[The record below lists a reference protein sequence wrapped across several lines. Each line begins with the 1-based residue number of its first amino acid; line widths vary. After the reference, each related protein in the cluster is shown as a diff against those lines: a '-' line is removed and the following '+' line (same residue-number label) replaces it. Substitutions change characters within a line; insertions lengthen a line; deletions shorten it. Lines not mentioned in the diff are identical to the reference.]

1 MTFTPPS
8 KHTAQINGLPL
19 SYYEWHPGGEPVV
32 LLHGLADHGLV
43 WASLGD
49 SLGEKYHVI
58 ALDLRGHG
66 DSGKPQTGYTF
77 ADYSADLDG
86 ICKHFGWSKVHL
98 LGHSWGAKIAAV
110 WATQNPSKV
119 KSLILADPFFM
130 GQLPLWWRYTFPIG
144 YRVLPFLKLLGQFE
158 SYQQAEAIAKGLKQY
173 RGWNEWQRAIFRES
187 FFKNADGTWTSK
199 FVKRACDEI
208 LLDILRVNGLTQPLT
223 MPSLFVQP
231 EGGLNRLEFQLK
243 PYRQYLTNLQWQK
256 VPGNHWAHLVEPGAF
271 NQAIANF
278 LNALPRAR

>member
-1 MTFTPPS
+1 MTFIPPK
-8 KHTAQINGLPL
+8 KHTAAINGLPL
-19 SYYEWHPGGEPVV
+19 SYYEWHPGGEPVL

-43 WASLGD
+43 WASLGE
-49 SLGEKYHVI
+49 SLGEKYHVV

-66 DSGKPQTGYTF
+66 DSGKPETGYTF
-77 ADYSADLDG
+77 ADYNADLDG
-86 ICKHFGWSKVHL
+86 ICQHFGWSKVNL
-98 LGHSWGAKIAAV
+98 LGHSWGAKIATV
-110 WATQNPSKV
+110 WATQNPEKV

-158 SYQQAEAIAKGLKQY
+158 SYHQAEAIAKKLKQY
-173 RGWNEWQRAIFRES
+173 RGWNEWQQAICRES
-187 FFKNADGTWTSK
+187 FLENPDGTWTSK

-208 LLDILRVNGLTQPLT
+208 FLDILRVNGLTQPLG
-223 MPSLFVQP
+223 MPSLFVRP

-256 VPGNHWAHLVEPGAF
+256 VPGNHWAHMVEPEPF

-278 LNALPRAR
+278 LTRSL

>member
-1 MTFTPPS
+1 M
-8 KHTAQINGLPL
+8 
-19 SYYEWHPGGEPVV
+19 

-43 WASLGD
+43 WASLGE
-49 SLGEKYHVI
+49 SLGEKYHVV

-66 DSGKPQTGYTF
+66 DSGKPEPGYTF

-86 ICKHFGWSKVHL
+86 ICNHFSWSKVHL
-98 LGHSWGAKIAAV
+98 LGHSWGAKVAAV
-110 WATQNPSKV
+110 WATQNPDKV

-158 SYQQAEAIAKGLKQY
+158 SYHQAEAIAKKLKQY
-173 RGWNEWQRAIFRES
+173 RGWNEWQQAICRES
-187 FFKNADGTWTSK
+187 FLENPDGTWTSK

-208 LLDILRVNGLTQPLT
+208 LLDILRVNGLTESLT

-243 PYRQYLTNLQWQK
+243 PYRHYLTNLQWQK
-256 VPGNHWAHLVEPGAF
+256 VPGNHWAHMVEPEAF

-278 LNALPRAR
+278 LDAL

>member
-1 MTFTPPS
+1 MTFTPPT
-8 KHTAQINGLPL
+8 KHTATINGLSL
-19 SYYEWHPGGEPVV
+19 SYYEWHPGGEPVL

-43 WASLGD
+43 WARLGE
-49 SLGEKYHVI
+49 SLGEKYHGV

-66 DSGKPQTGYTF
+66 DSGKPETGYTF

-86 ICKHFGWSKVHL
+86 ICNYFGWSKINL

-110 WATQNPSKV
+110 WATQNPEKV

-130 GQLPLWWRYTFPIG
+130 GQLPLWWRHTFPIG

-158 SYQQAEAIAKGLKQY
+158 SYQQAEAIAKKLKQY
-173 RGWNEWQRAIFRES
+173 RGWNEWQQAICRES
-187 FFKNADGTWTSK
+187 FLENPDGTWTSK

-208 LLDILRVNGLTQPLT
+208 LLDILRINGLTQPLT

-243 PYRQYLTNLQWQK
+243 PYRQYLTKLQWQK
-256 VPGNHWAHLVEPGAF
+256 VPGNHWAHMVAPEAF

-278 LNALPRAR
+278 LDSLP

>member
-1 MTFTPPS
+1 MTFTPPTR
-8 KHTAQINGLPL
+8 HTIEINGLPL

-43 WASLGD
+43 WASLGE
-49 SLGEKYHVI
+49 SLGKKYHVV

-66 DSGKPQTGYTF
+66 DSGKPETGYTF

-86 ICKHFGWSKVHL
+86 ICNHFGWSKVHL

-110 WATQNPSKV
+110 WATQNPDKV

-158 SYQQAEAIAKGLKQY
+158 SYHQAEAIAKKLKQY
-173 RGWNEWQRAIFRES
+173 RGWNEWQQAICRES
-187 FFKNADGTWTSK
+187 FLENPDGTWTSK

-208 LLDILRVNGLTQPLT
+208 LLDILRVNGLTEPLT

-243 PYRQYLTNLQWQK
+243 PYRHYLTNLQWQR
-256 VPGNHWAHLVEPGAF
+256 VPGNHWAHMVEPEAF

-278 LNALPRAR
+278 LDAL

>member
-1 MTFTPPS
+1 MTFTPPTR
-8 KHTAQINGLPL
+8 HTIEINGLPL

-43 WASLGD
+43 WASLGE
-49 SLGEKYHVI
+49 SLGEKYHVV

-66 DSGKPQTGYTF
+66 DSGKPETGYTF
-77 ADYSADLDG
+77 ANYSADLDG
-86 ICKHFGWSKVHL
+86 ICNHFGWSKVHL

-110 WATQNPSKV
+110 WATQNPDKV

-158 SYQQAEAIAKGLKQY
+158 SYHQAEAIAKKLKQY
-173 RGWNEWQRAIFRES
+173 RGWNEWQQAICRES
-187 FFKNADGTWTSK
+187 FLENPDGTWTSK

-208 LLDILRVNGLTQPLT
+208 LLDILRVNGLTEPLT

-243 PYRQYLTNLQWQK
+243 PYRHYLTNLQWQK
-256 VPGNHWAHLVEPGAF
+256 VPGNHWAHMVEPEAF

-278 LNALPRAR
+278 LDAL

>member
-1 MTFTPPS
+1 MTFIPPK
-8 KHTAQINGLPL
+8 KHTAAINGLPL
-19 SYYEWHPGGEPVV
+19 SYYEWHPGGEPVL

-43 WASLGD
+43 WASLGE
-49 SLGEKYHVI
+49 SLGKKYHVV

-66 DSGKPQTGYTF
+66 DSGKPETGYTF
-77 ADYSADLDG
+77 ADYNADLDG
-86 ICKHFGWSKVHL
+86 ICQHFGWSQVNL

-110 WATQNPSKV
+110 WATQNPEKV
-119 KSLILADPFFM
+119 KSLILVDPFFM

-158 SYQQAEAIAKGLKQY
+158 SYHQAEAIAKKLKQY
-173 RGWNEWQRAIFRES
+173 RGWNEWQQAICRES
-187 FFKNADGTWTSK
+187 FLENPDGTWTSK

-208 LLDILRVNGLTQPLT
+208 FLDILRVNGLTQPLG

-256 VPGNHWAHLVEPGAF
+256 VPGNHWAHMVEPEAF

-278 LNALPRAR
+278 LTRSL

>member
-8 KHTAQINGLPL
+8 KQTAEINGLPL
-19 SYYEWHPGGEPVV
+19 SYYEWNPGGEPVL

-43 WASLGD
+43 WANLGESLGR
-49 SLGEKYHVI
+49 KYHVV
-58 ALDLRGHG
+58 APDLRGHG
-66 DSGKPQTGYTF
+66 DSGKPETGYTF

-86 ICKHFGWSKVHL
+86 LCAYFGWSQVNL
-98 LGHSWGAKIAAV
+98 LSHSWGAKIATV
-110 WATQNPSKV
+110 WTTQNPSKV

-158 SYQQAEAIAKGLKQY
+158 SYQQAEAIAKKLKQY
-173 RGWNEWQRAIFRES
+173 RGWNEWQQAIFRES
-187 FFKNADGTWTSK
+187 FIENNDGTWTSK

-208 LLDILRVNGLTQPLT
+208 FLDILRVNGLTEPLT

-231 EGGLNRLEFQLK
+231 EGGLNRLEFQFK

-256 VPGNHWAHLVEPGAF
+256 ISGNHWAHMVVPEIF
-271 NQAIANF
+271 NRAIANF
-278 LNALPRAR
+278 LDSL